1 MNDEVNN
8 RYRQLDFVNKK
19 RRSFHGVHIVNYY
32 DKNAQKISHQKIKSI
47 QVVRII
53 QSPVKF

>member
-19 RRSFHGVHIVNYY
+19 RRSFYGVYIVSCY
-32 DKNAQKISHQKIKSI
+32 DKNAQKISHQKI
-47 QVVRII
+47 
-53 QSPVKF
+53 